1 MILVDSSFFVGLA
14 DAKDRWHA
22 DALRLRSRLRRAP
35 VVSDLCLAE
44 AATILGKRK
53 GGKAAALVCEF
64 IQDNCRIEF
73 LGARSLTE
81 VMKEHLAYDGTL
93 SVADAHSVWLM
104 GSLGIREILSFD
116 SDFDTV
122 KGIRRVP

>member
-1 MILVDSSFFVGLA
+1 MA

-22 DALRLRSRLRRAP
+22 DALRLRPRLRGRL
-35 VVSDLCLAE
+35 VVSDLGMAE

-73 LGARSLTE
+73 LHAKALPE
-81 VMKEHLAYDGTL
+81 VMKEHLRYDGTL
-93 SVADAHSVWLM
+93 SVADAHAVWLM
-104 GSLGIREILSFD
+104 ASLGVRDILSFD
-116 SDFDTV
+116 SDFDKV
-122 KGIRRVP
+122 KGIRRIS

>member
-22 DALRLRSRLRRAP
+22 DALRLRPRLRREP

-53 GGKAAALVCEF
+53 GGKA
-64 IQDNCRIEF
+64 
-73 LGARSLTE
+73 LTHIWFPRHG
-81 VMKEHLAYDGTL
+81 VHD
-93 SVADAHSVWLM
+93 VAFP
-104 GSLGIREILSFD
+104 IR
-116 SDFDTV
+116 
-122 KGIRRVP
+122 